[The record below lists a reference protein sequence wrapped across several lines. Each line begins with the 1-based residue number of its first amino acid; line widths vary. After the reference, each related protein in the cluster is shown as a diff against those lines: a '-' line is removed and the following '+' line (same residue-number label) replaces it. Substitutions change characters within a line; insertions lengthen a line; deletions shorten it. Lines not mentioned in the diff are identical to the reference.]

1 MLFEVDNYLAKQ
13 SSQPTNVG
21 CGKKMAN
28 VLTLMVTQCV
38 LNQLE
43 RYWLLF
49 DAIVATI
56 AICYMMENKNNGT
69 TNELMQVCDL
79 LFGFL
84 C

>member
-1 MLFEVDNYLAKQ
+1 
-13 SSQPTNVG
+13 VG

-38 LNQLE
+38 LNQPE

-69 TNELMQVCDL
+69 TNELM
-79 LFGFL
+79 
-84 C
+84 